1 MDIHNLSR
9 RICDE
14 IGSVLA
20 AVSHDSAEQLIDAV
34 VRSRR
39 IFLTG
44 TGRSGWVARCL
55 AVRLGHLDRA
65 VHVVG
70 DATTPAIGEHDLLL
84 ACTGSGGTPS
94 VLGYIDGAHRADA
107 TVAVITACPDS
118 TAAQRADV
126 VVHLPAPTPKAARPS
141 EAQSIQPMGSLFEQ
155 SLLIFGD
162 ALVMLLAERLEQDHD
177 QMWQRHANLE

>member
-14 IGSVLA
+14 IGDVLA
-20 AVSHDSAEQLIDAV
+20 AVGDESAERLMDAI
-34 VRSRR
+34 VRSHR

-55 AVRLGHLDRA
+55 AVRLGHLGRTL
-65 VHVVG
+65 HVVG
-70 DATTPAIGEHDLLL
+70 DATTPAIVERDLLL
-84 ACTGSGGTPS
+84 ACTGSGSTPS
-94 VLGYIDGAHRADA
+94 VLGYVDGAHRAGA
-107 TVAVITACPDS
+107 TVAVITARPDS

-126 VVHLPAPTPKAARPS
+126 VVHLPAPTPKAAGPS

-162 ALVMLLAERLEQDHD
+162 ALIMLLADRLEQDHD
-177 QMWQRHANLE
+177 QMWQRHTNLE